1 MKHYRIENTISGAD
15 LGTYYAGSVQ
25 EALDMQAR
33 AAGYT
38 DYADLENQIPAEDGE
53 ILVSPVTAYAVYEA
67 AFEDDPEYSE
77 AGLLEYIGQYAD
89 SAMGV
94 ALSVEEAQT
103 ILDCYLAW
111 RSGEQ
116 DADTF
121 WHTVEKPLSAIE
133 V

>member
-15 LGTYYAGSVQ
+15 LGTYYADSVR
-25 EALDMQAR
+25 EALDLQAR
-33 AAGYT
+33 VVGYT
-38 DYADLENQIPAEDGE
+38 DYAELDRIVPAEEGE
-53 ILVSPVTAYAVYEA
+53 ILVSPVTAYDVYTA

-77 AGLLEYIGQYAD
+77 PGLLEYIGQYAD

-94 ALSVEEAQT
+94 ALSLEEAQT